1 MKKLLSILLA
11 LMMLLALASCGSTT
25 TTDTDATGDTPVTDG
40 TDTQTDA
47 ETDTDTDATEES
59 TVQEPS
65 GEVVTIDVWHSMEGT
80 NGEAFEAMVADF
92 NETVG
97 AEMGIYANSV
107 FQGSDT
113 AGKLKTLIQTNDV
126 ENMPDVCLIYSASL
140 PVVAEYAGT
149 VPVDEMYGSGSN
161 SLAKEDLVQ
170 GAVNTYTY
178 QGTQVCMPFNAS
190 TILLYYNVD
199 AFEEVGLDADNPP
212 STLSELAEA
221 CEKLTV
227 KGDNGNVTRYG
238 LNLQI
243 SRYEM
248 VNFIGIQGDGTYFAD
263 NEAGRAGLITEV
275 TSADEILNV
284 YNAYAQ
290 IAATGGLKN
299 VYDNQNEEFATGISA
314 MTIMSSARIGSV
326 TNLTAD
332 SGLNWAATY
341 LPSISEDDNGGTC
354 IGGASL
360 AMFDN
365 GDEAKK
371 AAAWEFIQYTAS
383 AETQATW
390 SMATGYLPVNVG
402 TKEVAAF
409 AEHLE
414 NTPALQVAL
423 DQFENSNPNTQEPVM
438 MMQGSVDEVITEAS
452 NNIAEGAMTAQEA
465 TDYVVSECNKLFEEY
480 NRANA

>member
-1 MKKLLSILLA
+1 MKKALSILLA
-11 LMMLLALASCGSTT
+11 LAIVLALVSCGSST
-25 TTDTDATGDTPVTDG
+25 TTDGNTKTTDDAATQTTDDATTETEGASDTAEQTGD
-40 TDTQTDA
+40 
-47 ETDTDTDATEES
+47 
-59 TVQEPS
+59 
-65 GEVVTIDVWHSMEGT
+65 VVTIDVWHSMEGT
-80 NGEAFEAMVADF
+80 NGEAFEAMVANF

-97 AEMGIYANSV
+97 AEMGIYVNSV

-113 AGKLKTLIQTNDV
+113 ASKLKTLIQTSDT
-126 ENMPDVCLIYSASL
+126 ENMPDVCLVYGASL
-140 PVVAEYAGT
+140 PVVAEYSGT
-149 VPVDEMYGSGSN
+149 VPVDEMYGTGSN
-161 SLAKEDLVQ
+161 SLSKDDLVG
-170 GAVNTYTY
+170 GAVITYTY
-178 QGTQVCMPFNAS
+178 QGTQICMPFNSS

-199 AFEEVGLDADNPP
+199 AFKEVGLDPENPP
-212 STLSELAEA
+212 TTLAELADA

-227 KGDNGNVTRYG
+227 KDDNGNVTRYG
-238 LNLQI
+238 LNLKV

-284 YNAYAQ
+284 YNDYAA
-290 IAATGGLKN
+290 IAATGGLKY

-326 TNLTAD
+326 TNLAAG
-332 SGLNWAATY
+332 SGIDWAATY
-341 LPSISEDDNGGTC
+341 LPSISETDNGGTC

-365 GDEAKK
+365 GDEARK

-402 TKEVAAF
+402 TKEVAEF

-423 DQFENSNPNTQEPVM
+423 DQFESSNPNTQEPVM

-452 NNIAEGAMTAQEA
+452 TNIAEGTMTAQEA

-480 NRANA
+480 NRANG